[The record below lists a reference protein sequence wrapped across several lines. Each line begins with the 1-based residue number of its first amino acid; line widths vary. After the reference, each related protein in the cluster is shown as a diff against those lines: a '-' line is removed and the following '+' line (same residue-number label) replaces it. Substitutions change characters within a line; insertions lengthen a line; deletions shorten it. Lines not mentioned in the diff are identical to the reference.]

1 MKNASRTILVLLLL
15 FAAPLSAADRETR
28 QMMADLRILQ
38 VQAQEL
44 QNLIAAMNQAMTDA
58 LKGVNARLND
68 QADTSRK
75 AFADQKLTIDALVND
90 LRVVREKVDD
100 NNVRVGS
107 LAQEVEALRETVQ
120 QLNVPP
126 PPVAAMPIDAPA
138 GAEPV
143 DTPPDPLPA
152 PAPPALPV
160 PSGAAAVGMSPQ
172 RLWDGAWADYASGQY
187 DLAILGFESYVKSF
201 PRSVRT
207 AEAQVYIGHA
217 YYQDGNYAKAVE
229 AYDMA
234 IRTYPTSD
242 VLPDAYVRKGES
254 LKNLKDPDR
263 AREAFEYVIKTY
275 PDSVAAISAKQ
286 KLQGLQP

>member
-1 MKNASRTILVLLLL
+1 MKYASLSILALSLLS
-15 FAAPLSAADRETR
+15 AAPLSAADRETR

-58 LKGVNARLND
+58 LKGVNARIND
-68 QADTSRK
+68 QTDSSRK
-75 AFADQKLTIDALVND
+75 AFADQKLTIDGLVND

-107 LAQEVEALRETVQ
+107 LTQEVDALRETVQ

-126 PPVAAMPIDAPA
+126 PPVAAMPVDATA
-138 GAEPV
+138 GATPV
-143 DTPPDPLPA
+143 DGPPADPLPA
-152 PAPPALPV
+152 PPPPA

-217 YYQDGNYAKAVE
+217 YYQDGNYEKAVE